1 MKRIRAII
9 LITLILLGSAVPT
22 NVQAKKDPPSWHIL
36 TEVSDKIPSSV
47 REKMDLLKADET
59 ITVIVRLKQQADIQ
73 QISNLNRAEQLS
85 KVIDALKVTA
95 DETQS
100 AVTLFLRLRNR
111 QGAVKSIIPFWIF
124 NGFSV
129 TANAA
134 TIEKLATLPDVHS
147 ISLDAIEIMPVSS
160 GPLTLSNPE
169 PNISLVSAPAVWNL
183 GYTGQGV
190 VVASLDSGVDL
201 NHPDLVGRWRGGT
214 NSWFDPFGEH
224 PNSPADMSGHGT
236 MTMGVM
242 LGGDAGGTSVGV
254 APGAQWIAARIF
266 NNQGSSTATAIHQ
279 SYQWLLDP
287 DHNSSTADAPEV
299 VNNSWTF
306 AVPGCNLEFEPDL
319 QILRAAGI
327 LPVFAAGN
335 GGPNANTSYS
345 PANNPSAFAVGAI
358 NNSSVIYGLSSR
370 GPSTCGGST
379 DVFPDLVAPGVNVN
393 STDLGG
399 FYFPSS
405 GTSISAPH
413 VSGGLALL
421 LSAFPNLSALQQETA
436 LRSSAVDLGA
446 TGPDDIYGYGRLD
459 LLSAYNA
466 VDITGPTT
474 DGLSLSPNPSNG
486 STNINLSASV
496 SDVVA
501 GGSNIVAA
509 EYFVD
514 AAGAN
519 GAGFAMTAS
528 DAEYDSSTES
538 VSGAID
544 PTGLISGDHSIYVH
558 GQDSAGNWG
567 PFSTI
572 TLVMDLTAPIV
583 VSSARAGTVN
593 PTNAANID
601 FTVTFSEL
609 VTGVDTSDFL
619 LTTSGASNVTVS
631 GVSGTGS
638 IYTVTVDTGS
648 GNGTI
653 RLDVADDNSIV
664 DAAASSLGGA
674 VVGDGNFAGGEIY
687 TIIKSATFSDVSL
700 SYWASSYI
708 ERLYI
713 AGITGG
719 CSTSPLM
726 YCPETPVTRAQMAV
740 FLLRGIHG
748 PSYTPPPVDTGTG
761 FNDVSAE
768 YWAAAWVKQLAAE
781 GITGGCGS
789 DNYCPEA
796 AVTRA
801 QVAVFLLRAKYSSAY
816 NPPAAIGAFT
826 DVPVGYWSAAWIEQL
841 AVEGITGGCGAG
853 TYCPENPVTRAQMA
867 IFLVRTFNLP

>member
-1 MKRIRAII
+1 
-9 LITLILLGSAVPT
+9 
-22 NVQAKKDPPSWHIL
+22 
-36 TEVSDKIPSSV
+36 
-47 REKMDLLKADET
+47 MDQLKADET
-59 ITVIVRLKQQADIQ
+59 MTVIIRLRQQADIQ
-73 QISNLNRAEQLS
+73 QTNNLNRAEQLS

-95 DETQS
+95 DDTQS
-100 AVTLFLRLRNR
+100 AVTLFLRARNKG
-111 QGAVKSIIPFWIF
+111 GAVKSFTSFWIF

-134 TIEKLATLPDVHS
+134 TIMDLAALPDVHS
-147 ISLDAIEIMPVSS
+147 ISLDAIDIVPADS

-190 VVASLDSGVDL
+190 VVAALDSGADS
-201 NHPDLVGRWRGGT
+201 NHPDLLGRWRGGT
-214 NSWFDPFGEH
+214 NSWFDPFGQH
-224 PNSPADMSGHGT
+224 PNFPIDLSGHGT
-236 MTMGVM
+236 LTMGVM

-266 NNQGSSTATAIHQ
+266 NDQGSSTATAIHQ

-287 DHNSSTADAPEV
+287 DNNQSTADAPQV

-345 PANNPSAFAVGAI
+345 PANNPSAFAVGTI
-358 NNSSVIYGLSSR
+358 NNSSIIYGLSSR
-370 GPSTCGGST
+370 GPSTCGDST
-379 DVFPDLVAPGVNVN
+379 EVFPDMVAPGVNVN

-399 FYFPSS
+399 FYSTSS

-466 VDITGPTT
+466 VDITGPAAA
-474 DGLSLSPNPSNG
+474 GLSLSPNPSNG
-486 STNINLSASV
+486 STNINLNASI
-496 SDVVA
+496 SDVSS
-501 GGSNIVAA
+501 GGNNIIAA

-519 GAGFAMTAS
+519 GAGFAITAS
-528 DAEYDSSTES
+528 DAGYDSSTES
-538 VSGAID
+538 VSGSID
-544 PTGLISGDHSIYVH
+544 PTGLTSGNHDIYVH

-567 PFSTI
+567 PFSII
-572 TLVMDLTAPIV
+572 TLVMDLTAPTV
-583 VSSARAGTVN
+583 VSSVRAGAVN
-593 PTNAANID
+593 PTDAANID
-601 FTVTFSEL
+601 FTVTFSEP
-609 VTGVDTSDFL
+609 VTGVDASDFL
-619 LTTSGASNVTVS
+619 LTTTSASNVTVS
-631 GVSGTGS
+631 GLSGTGS

-653 RLDVADDNSIV
+653 RLDVVDDNSIM

-687 TIIKSATFSDVSL
+687 TIIKSATFSDVPL
-700 SYWASSYI
+700 SYWASAFI

-740 FLLRGIHG
+740 FLLKGIHG
-748 PSYTPPPVDTGTG
+748 SSYTPPPVDAGTG
-761 FNDVSAE
+761 FNDVSAGH
-768 YWAAAWVKQLAAE
+768 WAAAWIKQLAVE
-781 GITGGCGS
+781 GITGGCGNG
-789 DNYCPEA
+789 NYCPEA
-796 AVTRA
+796 TVTRA
-801 QVAVFLLRAKYSSAY
+801 QVAVFLLRARYSSAY
-816 NPPAAIGAFT
+816 NPPSATGVFT

-841 AVEGITGGCGAG
+841 AAEGITGGCGPG
-853 TYCPENPVTRAQMA
+853 TYCPESPVTRAQMA